1 MEHDI
6 RFHGRRMW
14 EEVVR
19 VPWVWVVP
27 GVESRR
33 VRGRVSHV
41 DLAATVY
48 DLLWV
53 NPPAQSRGKSLVPM
67 MIGKEE
73 GDRRIFLEQL
83 LGKYM
88 PEMYAIIDGGYKLIH
103 TVAGNRY
110 QLFNLET
117 DPGEKTDLSR
127 SHPDE
132 LARMKEVYQQTRGTL
147 EMNADVWK
155 GN

>member
-6 RFHGRRMW
+6 LFHGRRLW

-33 VRGRVSHV
+33 VKGRVSQV

-48 DLLWV
+48 DLLGV
-53 NPPAQSRGKSLVPM
+53 KPPAHSRGKSLVPM

-73 GDRRIFLEQL
+73 GDRRIFLEQP
-83 LGKYM
+83 LGEYM
-88 PEMYAIIDGGYKLIH
+88 PAMYAIIDGGYKLIH
-103 TVAGNRY
+103 TVVGNRY
-110 QLFNLET
+110 RLFNLET

-127 SHPDE
+127 SHPDK
-132 LARMKEVYQQTRGTL
+132 LAAMKEIYQQTRGAL
-147 EMNADVWK
+147 EMNADIWK
-155 GN
+155 RD